1 MPPAKFVL
9 EDGGRTGQAFNSL
22 VSTGCIISGSTIRNS
37 VLSPG
42 VHVDSHA
49 LVEDS
54 VLMHDVVVGEGAI
67 VRRTILD
74 KHVVVPPGARIGVDK
89 EADRRRFTLSPN
101 GITVL
106 GKGQTVIDP

>member
-22 VSTGCIISGSTIRNS
+22 VSAGAIISGATVRNS

-42 VHVDSHA
+42 VVVDSHA

-54 VLMHDVVVGEGAI
+54 VLMHDVVIGEGAI
-67 VRRTILD
+67 VRRAILD
-74 KHVVVPPGARIGVDK
+74 KHVVVPRGARIGCNPGD
-89 EADRRRFTLSPN
+89 DCRRFTVSPN

-106 GKGQTVIDP
+106 GKGQPVTDP

>member
-1 MPPAKFVL
+1 M
-9 EDGGRTGQAFNSL
+9 
-22 VSTGCIISGSTIRNS
+22 STGSIISGATVRNS

-42 VHVDSHA
+42 VIVDSHA

-67 VRRTILD
+67 VRRAILD
-74 KHVVVPPGARIGVDK
+74 KHVVVPPGGRIGCDV

-106 GKGQTVIDP
+106 GKGQTVTDS

>member
-22 VSTGCIISGSTIRNS
+22 VSTGCIISGATVRNS

-42 VHVDSHA
+42 VVVDSHA

-54 VLMHDVVVGEGAI
+54 VLMHDVVVGAGAI

-74 KHVVVPPGARIGVDK
+74 KHVVVPPGARIGCDRD
-89 EADRRRFTLSPN
+89 ADSRRFTLSPN

-106 GKGQTVIDP
+106 GKGQTVTDP